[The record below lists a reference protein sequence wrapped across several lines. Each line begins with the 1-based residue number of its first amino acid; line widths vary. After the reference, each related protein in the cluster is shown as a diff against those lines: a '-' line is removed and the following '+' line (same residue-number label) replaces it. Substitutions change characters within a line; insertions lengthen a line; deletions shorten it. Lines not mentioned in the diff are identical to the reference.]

1 MKSKAIIGVEEPP
14 LTCWAYRTK
23 ARDETAK
30 EIAKELERL
39 ALEEDKLREEALAQ
53 ARARALKKIEVP
65 ELNEEQ
71 LAEVRRA
78 ILRSEHSD

>member
-1 MKSKAIIGVEEPP
+1 MGTSDRAID
-14 LTCWAYRTK
+14 RTK

-39 ALEEDKLREEALAQ
+39 ALEDDKVREEALAQ

-65 ELNEEQ
+65 ELTEEQ
-71 LAEVRRA
+71 LAEVSRTVKQGGMC
-78 ILRSEHSD
+78 D